1 MDRNSV
7 PTLFAQRCIGDTLQG
22 LREGLSLFT
31 GTNRVAVIFCLRPG
45 GNFYI
50 LDPQNILSDHIRI
63 LADFF
68 AIHINTTSCSPE
80 GNLHKK
86 SWKDQMPHQPLEID
100 GLISYSGT
108 SPSVMYQIWFTEHHP
123 SICSVGPTKCWLEHT
138 IDCVSNDLTAL
149 PELYTG
155 ISGNYLREYATH
167 AVRDYI
173 VDLLNIHLGIDI
185 HLRIFPILNAIL
197 RISQTSEEGAK
208 AIGQII
214 FVEPKKILPKIFFL
228 AKFAEDQQPLLKN
241 YKHVRKVLQAVE
253 NSDRY
258 LVSDGVRILGICGSD
273 IPAHA
278 LSATFQGRIGFL
290 RYNNESICSLIDGT
304 YCGNSHRAKLA
315 EVEEILLDY
324 PLENSIRSN
333 IFKIIEALVHNAQD
347 KGFGCC
353 FVIDLHNSPISI
365 AGQSLT
371 PPLDLQH
378 FPKLN
383 LAGALSKV
391 DGALR
396 IRADL
401 KLHDFA
407 CLLDGYRLGVENRAR
422 GARYNSSLR
431 FSYHHP
437 KTIVVVVSSDRPVSI
452 IHHGKEFVS
461 KYSYAADTTCML
473 RPIPLGEW
481 VQEKETES

>member
-1 MDRNSV
+1 MAQNTV
-7 PTLFAQRCIGDTLQG
+7 PTLFAQRCIGETLQG
-22 LREGLSLFT
+22 LREGLSLFS
-31 GTNRVAVIFCLRPG
+31 GPSRAAVIFCLTPG
-45 GNFYI
+45 SDLYI
-50 LDPQNILSDHIRI
+50 LDPQDILSDHIRV
-63 LADFF
+63 LRDYFSTK
-68 AIHINTTSCSPE
+68 NNLLRLSPAS
-80 GNLHKK
+80 K
-86 SWKDQMPHQPLEID
+86 SFGKTEKDQTPLQPLEID
-100 GLISYSGT
+100 GLISCSDT
-108 SPSVMYQIWFTEHHP
+108 SPSIMYQIWFTEHHP
-123 SICSVGPTKCWLEHT
+123 SICSIGPTQRWLEHT
-138 IDCVSNDLTAL
+138 IQCVSQDLTAQS
-149 PELYTG
+149 ELYTG

-167 AVRDYI
+167 AIRDYI
-173 VDLLNIHLGIDI
+173 VDQLNIHLGIDI
-185 HLRIFPILNAIL
+185 HLRIYSILNAIL
-197 RISQTSEEGAK
+197 RISQTSEEGTK

-214 FVEPKKILPKIFFL
+214 FVEPYIILPKIFFL

-253 NSDRY
+253 NSEGY
-258 LVSDGVRILGICGSD
+258 LVSDGEVILGICGSD
-273 IPAHA
+273 IPEYV

-304 YCGNSHRAKLA
+304 YCANSHRAKLS

-324 PLENSIRSN
+324 PLDSSKRSN

-378 FPKLN
+378 FPKLK
-383 LAGALSKV
+383 LACALSKV

-396 IRADL
+396 IRSDL

-422 GARYNSSLR
+422 GARYNSALR

-452 IHHGKEFVS
+452 IHRGVEFIS
-461 KYSYAADTTCML
+461 QYSYSPKTSCML
-473 RPIPLGEW
+473 RPIQLREW
-481 VQEKETES
+481 IEERGD